1 MSSRL
6 LMRVHDDFDN
16 IQCQMHKVDI
26 YFNAM
31 FNIFMVLQGM
41 FFFVTKIISYTKPI
55 ESNVHDKRLGFS
67 LNHPMFTLLRVLD

>member
-16 IQCQMHKVDI
+16 IQCQVHKVDI

-31 FNIFMVLQGM
+31 FNIFMVLQSM
-41 FFFVTKIISYTKPI
+41 FFFVTKILTQNPLK
-55 ESNVHDKRLGFS
+55 E
-67 LNHPMFTLLRVLD
+67 MFMIKGWV